1 VLGVQRAWSR
11 SNSLLVCICS
21 TMQWKLVGK
30 VCCHMTSPL
39 CLLSSISAMQD
50 RAPGG
55 RKTRL
60 SISKS
65 AEPGLAAAAASA
77 PSTPSPGEAL
87 AGQPKSAARGGNGG
101 CSAPDAGMGAEGRVG
116 VDSRAPHL
124 PGQLQPSVAELTP
137 HGQ

>member
-87 AGQPKSAARGGNGG
+87 AGQPKSAARAAMAAAQRLTLAWAQRAAWGWTAARRTCQGS
-101 CSAPDAGMGAEGRVG
+101 CS
-116 VDSRAPHL
+116 HL
-124 PGQLQPSVAELTP
+124 
-137 HGQ
+137 